1 MSQLDVNF
9 KRDFIEALDNIVCRL
24 GQGAKIC
31 NCNADDRFIFACVE
45 FVEEEIINNTN
56 DIFTAVHGKIDRYIN
71 DFSVAPKVSIDEHK
85 TYFFIFHTL
94 HERLSKNN
102 EDKKIVQIILYTMVY
117 IFDDLLNLVNAR
129 RQALN
134 ERVCQMIKNG
144 TLFKKTGDIGLY
156 LTYKCLYNSAK
167 DNQKN

>member
-1 MSQLDVNF
+1 MSKLDVDF
-9 KRDFIEALDNIVCRL
+9 RRDFIEALNNIVRRL

-31 NCNADDRFIFACVE
+31 DCNADDRFIFACVE

-71 DFSVAPKVSIDEHK
+71 DFSVAPKDSIDEHK

-94 HERLSKNN
+94 HERLSKDN
-102 EDKKIVQIILYTMVY
+102 ENKEMVQIILYTMVY
-117 IFDDLLNLVNAR
+117 IFDDLLSLVNAK

-134 ERVCQMIKNG
+134 KRVCQMITDG
-144 TLFKKTGDIGLY
+144 TLFKKTVILAY
-156 LTYKCLYNSAK
+156 I
-167 DNQKN
+167 